1 MDTQKLKLAIIQRI
15 TKCEDRQLLETVYQ
29 MLDQLDT
36 KGINLSKEQSSDP
49 QLIAALLGETDDPS
63 TASDQTTSQEE
74 IDDLQQSIDDV
85 FGQ

>member
-1 MDTQKLKLAIIQRI
+1 MDKQKLKLAIIQRI
-15 TKCEDRQLLETVYQ
+15 TKCEDKQLLETVYQ

>member
-1 MDTQKLKLAIIQRI
+1 MDKQKLKLAIIQRI